1 MDKEMLERIRSL
13 CLFDDIFMSAF
24 FKDLSVTQTLIQA
37 LMQDKTLLVER
48 FQTQYEIQPLSGSRA
63 VKLDII
69 AYDSKGAVYNI
80 EVQQANTGASPH
92 RARYHASM
100 LDFDFLK
107 ANEKFDTLP
116 NTYVIFITKEDYF
129 DRGKSIYN
137 IERVITTLGESF
149 NDGTHIMYVNGQ
161 YESDDELGNILHDF
175 RTANPR
181 NMKTESFRKRA
192 AFLKEK
198 DEGVNEMSKLMEKF
212 RIETLAE
219 GEAKGRAEGI
229 EVGKLESL
237 KAVAKKMLSRKT
249 YSNEE
254 IADVSGLPLA
264 VIQKLAEQM
273 A

>member
-1 MDKEMLERIRSL
+1 MDKEMLKRIRSL

-107 ANEKFDTLP
+107 ANGKFDTLP
-116 NTYVIFITKEDYF
+116 NTYVILITKEDYF

-161 YESDDELGNILHDF
+161 YESDDELGNSAT
-175 RTANPR
+175 R
-181 NMKTESFRKRA
+181 S
-192 AFLKEK
+192 
-198 DEGVNEMSKLMEKF
+198 
-212 RIETLAE
+212 
-219 GEAKGRAEGI
+219 
-229 EVGKLESL
+229 
-237 KAVAKKMLSRKT
+237 
-249 YSNEE
+249 
-254 IADVSGLPLA
+254 
-264 VIQKLAEQM
+264 
-273 A
+273 